1 MLGRQPGEKQMK
13 HASSTAWLSDLL
25 HTTEESAF
33 SWKGIENK
41 TESERDSVFSGDSI
55 WRTKVREMD
64 EGMMWLVRAGPIL
77 RMMSRCQVLRECE
90 RERKG

>member
-1 MLGRQPGEKQMK
+1 MGRQPREKQMK
-13 HASSTAWLSDLL
+13 HASSTAWLSYLL
-25 HTTEESAF
+25 HATEETAF

-41 TESERDSVFSGDSI
+41 TEGKRDGVFNGDSI
-55 WRTKVREMD
+55 WRTKAREKD
-64 EGMMWLVRAGPIL
+64 EGMMWLAKAGPIL